1 MHRNISKWIALSVA
15 TCTLS
20 PLAHAGLIDLY
31 YQQKVDQQQT
41 LMANDTNAIA
51 ELTFTQWIDH
61 TKPATG
67 TFNQRYYIDETFS
80 TSNNAPVF
88 FYICGEAACSRS
100 ALSGAIRTMAEKYHA
115 KLIALEHRYYGVS
128 SPYQQLTTTNLK
140 YLTIDN
146 ALKDLAR
153 FQQSISKE
161 KHWTGKWIT
170 FGGSY
175 PGSLSAYY
183 RLKYPNLTAGSLA
196 SSAPVMA
203 KDNFEEYDA
212 HVTKVAGAECANNMR
227 RVVKTVEDALSNDA
241 KFSEIKH
248 LFGADDIR
256 DNDDVLS
263 LIAEI
268 GAGAV
273 QYGMRDLLCTK
284 MSEST
289 TPIEGYADVA
299 RTIESRWGIRA
310 VDLVAQGA
318 ESENVADYE
327 NGIGARQWYYQS
339 CKEYGYWQT
348 ANADVNKSTRSSRI
362 DLNYY
367 QKVCQRL
374 FGLNEHADTQKT
386 NALYYTPLLNETT
399 RNIFFTNG
407 ANDPWSTLSLTEIN
421 GNNTNPNLS
430 YFLIDG
436 AAHCDDLRAPKSTD
450 SAAIKSARSQL
461 DALIANWV

>member
-1 MHRNISKWIALSVA
+1 MQSYSSKLMVTALA
-15 TCTLS
+15 AITLT

-31 YQQKVDQQQT
+31 YQKQLMQQKS
-41 LMANDTNAIA
+41 LSAIEA
-51 ELTFTQWIDH
+51 KAIEEHTFSQWID
-61 TKPATG
+61 PANPNQG
-67 TFNQRYYIDETFS
+67 TFNQRYYIDESFS
-80 TSNNAPVF
+80 TSSNAPVF
-88 FYICGEAACSRS
+88 FYICGEAACEKSS
-100 ALSGAIRTMAEKYHA
+100 LSGAIRTMAGKYHA
-115 KLIALEHRYYGVS
+115 KLVALEHRYYGKS
-128 SPYQQLTTTNLK
+128 SPYQQLTTENLK

-153 FQQSISKE
+153 FQQAISKE
-161 KHWTGKWIT
+161 RHWTGKWIA

-183 RLKYPNLTAGSLA
+183 RLKYPNLVAGSLA

-203 KDNFEEYDA
+203 KENFEEYDA
-212 HVTKVAGAECANNMR
+212 HVTKVAGETCANNMR
-227 RVVKTVEDALSNDA
+227 SVVNTVESSLNDDA

-248 LFGADDIR
+248 LFGAEEIR

-284 MSEST
+284 MAESK
-289 TPIEGYADVA
+289 TPLEGYAEVA
-299 RTIESRWGIRA
+299 KVIEARWGIRA

-318 ESENVADYE
+318 ESEKVTDYE

-339 CKEYGYWQT
+339 CQEYGYWQT
-348 ANADVNKSTRSSRI
+348 ANSDALKSTRSSRI

-367 QKVCQRL
+367 RHVCQRL
-374 FGLNEHADTQKT
+374 FGLTVPVDTQKT

-399 RNIFFTNG
+399 SNIFFTNG
-407 ANDPWSTLSLTEIN
+407 ANDPWSTLSMTEIN
-421 GNNTNPNLS
+421 GNNTNPNLD
-430 YFLIDG
+430 YFLIEG
-436 AAHCDDLRAPKSTD
+436 AAHCDDLRAPKSSD
-450 SAAIKSARSQL
+450 SAAVKSARSQL
-461 DALIANWV
+461 EALMTKWL

>member
-1 MHRNISKWIALSVA
+1 MQLKLSKWIVVGASTFALM
-15 TCTLS
+15 

-31 YQQKVDQQQT
+31 YQQHVAQQQT
-41 LMANDTNAIA
+41 LAAVDANGIN
-51 ELTFTQWIDH
+51 EQTFTQWIDH
-61 TKPATG
+61 TNPAKG
-67 TFNQRYYIDETFS
+67 TFQQRYYLDETYS
-80 TSNNAPVF
+80 TSNNSPVF
-88 FYICGEAACSRS
+88 FYICGEAVCSKS

-115 KLIALEHRYYGVS
+115 KLVALEHRYYGKS
-128 SPYQQLTTTNLK
+128 SPYQQLTTANLNE
-140 YLTIDN
+140 LTIDN

-183 RLKYPNLTAGSLA
+183 RLKYPNLTSGSLA

-203 KDNFEEYDA
+203 KENFEEYDA
-212 HVTKVAGAECANNMR
+212 HVTKVAGKECADNMR
-227 RVVKTVEDALSNDA
+227 RVVKTVEDALTNET

-248 LFGADDIR
+248 LFAADDIR

-284 MSEST
+284 MSESA

-299 RTIESRWGIRA
+299 KTIEARWGIRA

-348 ANADVNKSTRSSRI
+348 ANADAMKSTRSARI

-367 QKVCQRL
+367 QHVCQRL

-386 NALYYTPLLNETT
+386 NAFYYTPLLNESTS
-399 RNIFFTNG
+399 NIFFTNG
-407 ANDPWSTLSLTEIN
+407 ANDPWSTLSLTAIN

-430 YFLIDG
+430 YLLIDG

-450 SAAIKSARSQL
+450 SAAVKLARSQL
-461 DALIANWV
+461 DELISKWL